1 MKKGSKT
8 RDLDKR
14 QTNVEKQRQKKMRSE
29 LFIDQ
34 LVFYSMIHTER
45 KKKDA
50 HVFIDGY
57 KNTIICKS
65 MCSASVMNAPKQTS
79 SP

>member
-45 KKKDA
+45 KKKMLMSLLMVTKIQLYVKA
-50 HVFIDGY
+50 CVLHQ
-57 KNTIICKS
+57 S
-65 MCSASVMNAPKQTS
+65 
-79 SP
+79 